1 MQLRHIRTNVRS
13 LRTQQNMLNARMNQF
28 IYEIYVLDFRLFET
42 KRVHV

>member
-28 IYEIYVLDFRLFET
+28 IYVLDFRLFET
-42 KRVHV
+42 KRVHI